1 MTLDE
6 FRSLAECWGGDIRRW
21 PQLQRDEAET
31 LAQTPEGEAI
41 LAEARQLDAIL
52 AASAPLISERR
63 TADAIHA
70 VVTRLAA
77 ETARPRPAAAFFRL
91 PRWLVPS
98 AGFACAA
105 MLGIGIG
112 FAYPLLSPDTDAQIA
127 LAAILE
133 GGSLGPEWVLQ

>member
-6 FRSLAECWGGDIRRW
+6 FRRLAECWGGDIRRW
-21 PQLQRDEAET
+21 PGPRSDETER

-41 LAEARQLDAIL
+41 LAEARELDALL
-52 AASAPLISERR
+52 AASAPQVSERR
-63 TADAIHA
+63 AADAIHA

-77 ETARPRPAAAFFRL
+77 ETAKPRPTASLFRL
-91 PRWLVPS
+91 PRWLIPS

-105 MLGIGIG
+105 MIGIGIG
-112 FAYPLLSPDTDAQIA
+112 IAYPLVSPDTDAQIA